1 MAGGR
6 EEILRDRRRW
16 RIGSG
21 FVVVAIVAVVAVVA
35 VVAA

>member
-1 MAGGR
+1 MDREGMAGEK

-21 FVVVAIVAVVAVVA
+21 FVVVAVVA

>member
-1 MAGGR
+1 MAGEK
-6 EEILRDRRRW
+6 EEILRDRRRG

-21 FVVVAIVAVVAVVA
+21 FVVVAVVA

>member
-1 MAGGR
+1 MAGEK

-21 FVVVAIVAVVAVVA
+21 FVVVAVVA